1 VNEHK
6 VSGLNVDPKDAK
18 QLAESI
24 MAIAEDEDAYKVF
37 CEGAEQRY
45 RDLFTKEK
53 MIGNLQEIYSEL
65 WKK

>member
-1 VNEHK
+1 
-6 VSGLNVDPKDAK
+6 
-18 QLAESI
+18 
-24 MAIAEDEDAYKVF
+24 MAIAENEDAYKVY